1 MAFAKLIFDWLDGHP
16 AVTTGLFLGSLLL
29 LVGSLWVGRR
39 FLITIPPDYFTRVH
53 KPLERWRDSHPA
65 LRWSLLIAK
74 NAIGALLIFLGMV
87 MLLTPGQGILTLLLG
102 ITLLDMP
109 GKQWLERRIIER
121 PTVLRVVNRM
131 RAKADRPPLVF
142 PAT

>member
-1 MAFAKLIFDWLDGHP
+1 MAFVTLIIDWLEEHP
-16 AVTTGLFLGSLLL
+16 AISTGLFVGSIVM
-29 LVGSLWVGRR
+29 LVGSLWVGRW

-74 NAIGALLIFLGMV
+74 NALGALLIFLGLV
-87 MLLTPGQGILTLLLG
+87 MFLTPGQGILTLLLG
-102 ITLLDMP
+102 ITLVDVP
-109 GKQWLERRIIER
+109 GKQWLERRIVER

-131 RAKADRPPLVF
+131 RASAGRPSLVF
-142 PAT
+142 EVK